1 MHKITVITPPDKVFN
16 NNFSFLLVYPNS
28 DTKQQFQNLIADIN
42 QPFNIY
48 YYEQDELDHNVD
60 WLLSLV
66 NIVDCV
72 IFDVDNTSPKIRTLA
87 SYIIAQNNTFWLT
100 NDNNTYYNKLSV
112 NRIYNLDL
120 IKEKIYEKLQSQ

>member
-28 DTKQQFQNLIADIN
+28 DVKQQFQQLIANIDH
-42 QPFNIY
+42 PFNVY
-48 YYEQDELDHNVD
+48 YYEQEELDHNVD

-66 NIVDCV
+66 KMTECV
-72 IFDVDNTSPKIRTLA
+72 IFDVDNTPAKIRTLA

-100 NDNNTYYNKLSV
+100 NDNDTYYNKLST
-112 NRIYNLDL
+112 NRIYNLDF
-120 IKEKIYEKLQSQ
+120 IKDKIYEKLQ

>member
-28 DTKQQFQNLIADIN
+28 DVKQQFQQLIANIDH
-42 QPFNIY
+42 PFNIY
-48 YYEQDELDHNVD
+48 YYEQEELDHNVD

-66 NIVDCV
+66 KMTECV
-72 IFDVDNTSPKIRTLA
+72 IFDVDNTPAKIRTLA

-100 NDNNTYYNKLSV
+100 NDNDTYYNKLST
-112 NRIYNLDL
+112 NRIYNLDF
-120 IKEKIYEKLQSQ
+120 IKDKIYEKLQ